1 MAKIATQQR
10 AFNWPFG
17 KKNYLI
23 FGLGLVAIILGYIT
37 LANTAVNPDPLD
49 ESWGQ
54 VFLTLSPALLILGY
68 CVLIPISIIIGG
80 KQDDNTEQSE

>member
-1 MAKIATQQR
+1 MANLEDKQR
-10 AFNWPFG
+10 SFNWPFG

-23 FGLGLVAIILGYIT
+23 FGLGMLSIILGYIT
-37 LANTAVNPDPLD
+37 LANTAVDPDPSD
-49 ESWGQ
+49 NSWGQ

-80 KQDDNTEQSE
+80 KQDSNAEQGQ